1 MVLDFFFIFTILFA
15 TYNGYYK
22 GFSHIFLS
30 FIIFLV
36 SVAVALFA
44 FDFVNDLFMETK
56 FAKDLFNN
64 ISSTVEYD
72 LEKIEDD
79 AIENVPYLSS
89 LYKTDSDESI
99 LEFSNLSDSIAEKA
113 IRSLISIPI
122 ILLVFLLTKFFIKLI
137 RVIVIRAVSLPI
149 ISGTD
154 SFLGSICGLL
164 MGIVLVGIM
173 YSVMSFLQ
181 FIPDFYALKHQFN
194 TSAFVLLINDFIF

>member
-1 MVLDFFFIFTILFA
+1 M
-15 TYNGYYK
+15 
-22 GFSHIFLS
+22 
-30 FIIFLV
+30 